1 MKKGWVLITSSAQKA
16 ANNSIIRG
24 VGILLSSKAHKALNS
39 VEAINPRILIAT
51 FNGNPAVTVIS
62 CYSPTNVSPVEERE
76 EFYIELAELT
86 KKIPK
91 HNVTLIGG
99 DMNAKIG
106 ENDAKGSAY
115 NTTTNENG
123 QLFLDY
129 TQECNLKV
137 LNTSFLKR
145 KGKLWTH
152 TSPNKEKSQIDY
164 ILINNK
170 WKNSALN
177 CEAYSTSCTV
187 GAEHRIVTAKVRLS
201 LRQSKSSS
209 KKNIRYDW
217 NLLLTNNNIKDRYTV
232 EVRNQYQALQDL
244 EGNEDANKVYENIMS
259 AHEEAAKNKIPV
271 RMKIKQHVPWED
283 ENISKER
290 ENQKKTYQENLKRR
304 ARKSNAELKEAKK
317 HLQEAYD
324 LEQEKYVNEKI
335 SYITNA
341 VEHQRSGIAWQ
352 TVNELTGRK
361 GSNKGRIRAINP
373 EERVKKWKDHFS
385 NLLGQPPTVT
395 S

>member
-1 MKKGWVLITSSAQKA
+1 M
-16 ANNSIIRG
+16 
-24 VGILLSSKAHKALNS
+24 
-39 VEAINPRILIAT
+39 
-51 FNGNPAVTVIS
+51 
-62 CYSPTNVSPVEERE
+62 
-76 EFYIELAELT
+76 
-86 KKIPK
+86 
-91 HNVTLIGG
+91 
-99 DMNAKIG
+99 
-106 ENDAKGSAY
+106 
-115 NTTTNENG
+115 
-123 QLFLDY
+123 
-129 TQECNLKV
+129 
-137 LNTSFLKR
+137 KR

-187 GAEHRIVTAKVRLS
+187 GSDHRIVTAKVRLS

-217 NLLLTNNNIKDRYTV
+217 NLLLTDNNIKDRYTV

-259 AHEEAAKNKIPV
+259 AHEEAAKNNIPV

-283 ENISKER
+283 ENILKER
-290 ENQKKTYQENLKRR
+290 ENVKKTYQENLKRR
-304 ARKSNAELKEAKK
+304 TRKSNAELKEAKK

-341 VEHQRSGIAWQ
+341 VEHQRYGIAWE
-352 TVNELTGRK
+352 TVNELIDIK
-361 GSNKGRIRAINP
+361 DSNKGRI
-373 EERVKKWKDHFS
+373 
-385 NLLGQPPTVT
+385 
-395 S
+395 